1 MAKLSSCCGLCPA
14 LALTLLLCAV
24 STDPPPN
31 SRALRGE
38 AQKQQPSPQWNQ
50 KRAEGLAAHGV
61 CNMGAWNQNDLAKY
75 GLAVQGGGGGDQAYY
90 MNGVHRNVANLT
102 SYEAMGY
109 QSCGTPGAPACEK
122 CNAQPW
128 PSNRSRTLRKEVRTL
143 SRAELQAFVR
153 SFWVMRN
160 TSEEQGRTLYGP
172 DFHSLPY
179 LSAKHY
185 TAAFSPAGDA
195 LHFGSGLM
203 SGHAFEI
210 LETEASLLAICKGLY
225 AAAAAGCPLRGL
237 PYWDWTADCSPAVA
251 PDKDPNQCTSAGPL
265 SARFFEIFGSKSG
278 NYSESGALTDGCFA
292 NFPAIRAEEAAP
304 LIPEAFA
311 REISGRCQNEKWCV
325 PPSPGV
331 LPGLGNS
338 AGFFRSPQNANKN
351 PKVTRGPFPLEAVH
365 NSLYSLDSEAWDR
378 CARVDAGQHVGFQ
391 CIEFAGSMHSQSYTN
406 NGVGQHG
413 MIHIFLGGMLLP
425 GDGRPSR
432 ENIKEWIRD
441 KPKPCHPLD
450 RGDPS
455 GLASEG
461 SFSRGFS
468 DNGDTAASPAEP
480 LFFML
485 HSNLERLR
493 LLRMKQA
500 SPEVAA
506 RYYDYP
512 AAVSVSPH
520 TATLLNHVVNGNY
533 ATSRSA
539 EAGFPFKLGHLMGE
553 GAPAGAN
560 TYADA
565 MCWLSPSAA
574 PYEYD
579 TLDAWQG
586 DGDSR
591 KPHMEL
597 QLSEGPVDCGMD
609 LPSL

>member
-1 MAKLSSCCGLCPA
+1 
-14 LALTLLLCAV
+14 
-24 STDPPPN
+24 
-31 SRALRGE
+31 
-38 AQKQQPSPQWNQ
+38 
-50 KRAEGLAAHGV
+50 
-61 CNMGAWNQNDLAKY
+61 
-75 GLAVQGGGGGDQAYY
+75 
-90 MNGVHRNVANLT
+90 
-102 SYEAMGY
+102 MGY

-185 TAAFSPAGDA
+185 SAAFSPAGDA

-203 SGHAFEI
+203 PGHAFEI

-237 PYWDWTADCSPAVA
+237 PYWEWTADCSPAVA
-251 PDKDPNQCTSAGPL
+251 PDQDPNQCTSAGPL

-311 REISGRCQNEKWCV
+311 REMSDRCRHEKWCV

-351 PKVTRGPFPLEAVH
+351 PKVTRGPFPLEDVH
-365 NSLYSLDSEAWDR
+365 NSLYTLDSEAWDR
-378 CARVDAGQHVGFQ
+378 CARVDAGHHAGFQ
-391 CIEFAGSMHSQSYTN
+391 CIEFAGSMHSPDYTN

-413 MIHIFLGGMLLP
+413 MVHIFLGGMLLP

-432 ENIKEWIRD
+432 ENIEQWKRG

-450 RGDPS
+450 MGDPS
-455 GLASEG
+455 GLASRG

-468 DNGDTAASPAEP
+468 DNADTAASPAEP

-500 SPEVAA
+500 SPELAA

-591 KPHMEL
+591 KQEMEL
-597 QLSEGPVDCGMD
+597 QLSEGPVDCGMEP
-609 LPSL
+609 PSL